1 MFHNREQKS
10 HKNWFHVDDIKS
22 RCDKQDGVNTGVF
35 RRSHPRNCKAHYGVC
50 LPCSNELAWFTKTEP
65 RPSHWDGSAHSC
77 LGNKINYYQM
87 RNWAIRSVSLE
98 SGTCLPPHN
107 LQEMRRASA
116 GTTKNGAQ
124 TQSAIKAPR
133 GMGSHYV
140 WNQITFINLPSWLKA
155 SLPTGS
161 FSALAE
167 EDEWQTER
175 GAACWYPCGVL
186 IQHPLPK
193 FSNAFILME
202 TISAASATYVLMLHS
217 ETRGSKTISHRMR

>member
-1 MFHNREQKS
+1 MFHNQEQKS

-116 GTTKNGAQ
+116 GTTKTTPRHRAQ
-124 TQSAIKAPR
+124 LKPRVAWAAIMYEIK
-133 GMGSHYV
+133 
-140 WNQITFINLPSWLKA
+140 LPSLTCQVGW
-155 SLPTGS
+155 
-161 FSALAE
+161 
-167 EDEWQTER
+167 R
-175 GAACWYPCGVL
+175 RHYPLVL
-186 IQHPLPK
+186 SPPSPRKMNDKPKEVQHADIPVE
-193 FSNAFILME
+193 F
-202 TISAASATYVLMLHS
+202 
-217 ETRGSKTISHRMR
+217 